1 MERRAAETRSV
12 APSESVAADV
22 VPAAPV
28 ERPASPARSRGAS
41 ASRSGGPTRA
51 RAIARPI
58 VLTREEEYRHI
69 RADMNRLLITAGSL
83 FVLMIVLLFVIEA

>member
-12 APSESVAADV
+12 APAVSVASEAV
-22 VPAAPV
+22 SAPPV
-28 ERPASPARSRGAS
+28 ERPASPARSRGPSSARGGS
-41 ASRSGGPTRA
+41 ASRSRVV
-51 RAIARPI
+51 ARPI